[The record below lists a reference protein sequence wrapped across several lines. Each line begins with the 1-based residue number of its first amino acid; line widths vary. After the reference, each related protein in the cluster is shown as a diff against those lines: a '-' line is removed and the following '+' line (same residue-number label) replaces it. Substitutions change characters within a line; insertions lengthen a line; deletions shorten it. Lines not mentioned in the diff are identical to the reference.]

1 MKNKPGK
8 KKLALSFV
16 IVLFLATICLG
27 GYIIYGTYK
36 LNQLTHMSAEEMI
49 AYTTKNNKDAKITVG
64 ILRNDKITYIV
75 YGENGKI
82 LPQEAIEYEIGSIT
96 KTLTASLLAKAVSEG
111 KARLED
117 SIDRYLD
124 LPKKNHYPTLESLV
138 THTSGYKG
146 YYFETPMI
154 SNFLNRRNDFYGIN
168 KSMLIKRIGKV
179 DLNDKSHAFEYSN
192 FGMAIIGLVLEKVYD
207 EDYTTLMNRYLNDEL
222 ELTHTR
228 LPDTSNTLKNAWQWL
243 PSDAY
248 LPAGALRS
256 TILDMMDYAQMQ
268 LKGDPDYLTLTHRSL
283 RSIDASSKTREKMGI
298 QMDEIGYSWIID
310 SKHSILWHN
319 GGTGN
324 YNSYIGLDLKN
335 QLAVVVLS
343 NLPPNEKIPATVVGI
358 KILVTL
364 QNRVSN

>member
-1 MKNKPGK
+1 MKFPRGR
-8 KKLALSFV
+8 KKLILSLTIFTILVALCF
-16 IVLFLATICLG
+16 G
-27 GYIIYGTYK
+27 GYLIYGTYK

-49 AYTTKNNKDAKITVG
+49 AYSTKNNRNAQITIG
-64 ILRNDKITYIV
+64 ILQNDEITYTV
-75 YGENGKI
+75 YGESGKI

-154 SNFLNRRNDFYGIN
+154 SNFLNRRNDFYGISE
-168 KSMLIKRIGKV
+168 SMLIKRIGKV
-179 DLNDKSHAFEYSN
+179 DLKDKNHAFEYSN
-192 FGMAIIGLVLEKVYD
+192 FGMAIVGLVLEKVYN
-207 EDYTTLMNRYLNDEL
+207 EDYSTLMNRYLSEEL
-222 ELTHTR
+222 GLAHTR
-228 LPDTSNTLKNAWQWL
+228 LPNDSNTLKNAWQWST
-243 PSDAY
+243 SDAY

-256 TILDMMDYAQMQ
+256 TILDMMDYARMQ
-268 LKGDPDYLTLTHRSL
+268 LKGNPEYLTLTHQSL

-310 SKHSILWHN
+310 SKRSILWHN

-358 KILVTL
+358 KTLVTL